1 MLRVSL
7 LKIKS
12 IFLASGLILPS
23 LLLIN
28 MQSTFAVTVLS
39 NRTLSI
45 ASSTAGAN
53 TNHTFTF
60 EFPITETVG
69 SINFQ
74 YCTDPIDVVT
84 CVNPTASDVSGAT
97 LVGQGGETGFA
108 IVSQG
113 VNSITIGRTPS
124 VVGNGLNMYSFD
136 NAINP
141 GDKGPFFVRISAYAS
156 SDGSGPVISF
166 SSVAGSINQGI
177 NISGEVPEILNF
189 CTGIVVPD
197 CSSTIGDF
205 IDFGIL
211 RSSNTSFGTSQF
223 MVGTNAPNGY
233 NVTIN
238 GPTMTS
244 GSNTINNLASPTL
257 SFTGQPQFGLN
268 LRANLIPTVG
278 ADEVGGIGFVMPSYN
293 NPNQYTYID
302 GDIVASATGR
312 SENSLFTVSYI
323 INVKPTQAAGV
334 YNTTVT
340 YVCTA
345 GF

>member
-7 LKIKS
+7 LKIKN
-12 IFLASGLILPS
+12 ILFASGLILPS

-28 MQSTFAVTVLS
+28 VQSTFAVTVLS
-39 NRTLSI
+39 NRTLAI
-45 ASSTAGAN
+45 ASSVAGAN

-60 EFPITETVG
+60 DFPITETVG
-69 SINFQ
+69 SINFE
-74 YCTDPIDVVT
+74 YCTDPIDVVA
-84 CVNPTASDVSGAT
+84 CVNPNGSDVSGAT
-97 LVGQGGETGFA
+97 LSAQSGETGFA
-108 IVSQG
+108 MVSQT
-113 VNSITIGRTPS
+113 VNSMTIGRTPS
-124 VVGNGLNMYSFD
+124 VVSNGQNLYSFD
-136 NAINP
+136 NIINP
-141 GDKGPFFVRISAYAS
+141 GDKGPFFVRISAFAS
-156 SDGSGPVISF
+156 SDGSGPLLSF

-205 IDFGIL
+205 IEFGIL
-211 RSSNTSFGTSQF
+211 RSTTTSFGTSQF
-223 MVGTNAPNGY
+223 MVGTNAVNGY

-244 GSNTINNLASPTL
+244 GSDVINSLASPTL
-257 SFTGQPQFGLN
+257 SFTGLPQFGLN
-268 LRANLIPTVG
+268 LRANLVPTVG
-278 ADEVGGIGFVMPSYN
+278 ADVAGGIGFVMPNYN
-293 NPNQYTYID
+293 NPDNYTYID

-312 SENSLFTVSYI
+312 SENSLYTVSYI
-323 INVKPTQAAGV
+323 VNIKPTQPAGV
-334 YNTTVT
+334 YNTTIT

>member
-1 MLRVSL
+1 
-7 LKIKS
+7 
-12 IFLASGLILPS
+12 
-23 LLLIN
+23 
-28 MQSTFAVTVLS
+28 MQPTFAVTVLT

-53 TNHTFTF
+53 TNHTFSF
-60 EFPITETVG
+60 NFPITETVG
-69 SINFQ
+69 SINFE

-84 CVNPTASDVSGAT
+84 CVNPNGSDVSGAT
-97 LVGQGGETGFA
+97 LGGQSGETGFA

-113 VNSITIGRTPS
+113 TNSITIGRTPG
-124 VVGNGLNMYSFD
+124 VVGNGLNSYSFD
-136 NAINP
+136 NVINP
-141 GDKGPFFVRISAYAS
+141 GDKGPFFVRISAYSS
-156 SDGSGPVISF
+156 SDGSGPILSF

-197 CSSTIGDF
+197 CFSTIGDF
-205 IDFGIL
+205 IEFGIL
-211 RSSNTSFGTSQF
+211 HSSNTSFGTSQF

-244 GSNTINNLASPTL
+244 GSDFINNLSSPTN
-257 SFTGQPQFGLN
+257 SFTGLPQFGLN
-268 LRANLIPTVG
+268 LRANLVPTVG
-278 ADEVGGIGFVMPSYN
+278 ADVTGGSGFVTANYN
-293 NPNQYTYID
+293 NPDRYTYID
-302 GDIVASATGR
+302 GDIVASSTGR
-312 SENSLFTVSYI
+312 SENTLYTVSYI
-323 INVKPTQAAGV
+323 VNIKPTQPAGV
-334 YNTTVT
+334 YNTTIT